1 MLSSCKKHLQL
12 ITTSQMLVS
21 EHYREWTDLRTYI
34 LSPPSQIKNQW
45 RQRQDG
51 KAEFYCSALELLGA
65 CSKSLG
71 WPKGP
76 VGGRGFSIREIRMLP
91 PVYRLLCPERE
102 GKRGI
107 YPSPQLSSSVV
118 FPPAPQRGPGG
129 TVGEPKGGP
138 FTRREADTPEGRLP
152 LPEASWEHLC

>member
-45 RQRQDG
+45 RQRQYG

-71 WPKGP
+71 WLKGP

-107 YPSPQLSSSVV
+107 YPESTTLIQCCLPSCTPGRTWRDSGR
-118 FPPAPQRGPGG
+118 AQRGPLH
-129 TVGEPKGGP
+129 K
-138 FTRREADTPEGRLP
+138 EGSRHP
-152 LPEASWEHLC
+152 